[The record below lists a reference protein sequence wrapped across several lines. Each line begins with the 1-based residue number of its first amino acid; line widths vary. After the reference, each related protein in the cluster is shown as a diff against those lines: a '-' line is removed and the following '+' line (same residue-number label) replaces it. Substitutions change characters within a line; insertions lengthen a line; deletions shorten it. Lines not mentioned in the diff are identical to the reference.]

1 LNSHFSNI
9 YLVEGS
15 PYYVGDLIDLQ
26 NEESNQWN
34 KLYDIIVGS
43 NHILNEQSDVNYYD
57 KIFAKAMNNLG
68 RLGEAEAL
76 KDSVNLSDCKKMI
89 DVGGGSGLYSVV
101 FCRNY
106 PNLKSTILDRVEVLA
121 ITKEM
126 IGYSK
131 ESTQITLRPAD
142 ITTDDFGKNI
152 DVVLVSDIMYDE
164 LIAEPIL
171 KSAWNCLRKNG
182 ILIVRG
188 YYSDPENSKSLFGA
202 LFFLNLLVFNP
213 NRTILTI
220 SSLRKNVIERGFT
233 IIKTSPLTER
243 SIVLIAKK

>member
-1 LNSHFSNI
+1 
-9 YLVEGS
+9 
-15 PYYVGDLIDLQ
+15 
-26 NEESNQWN
+26 
-34 KLYDIIVGS
+34 
-43 NHILNEQSDVNYYD
+43 
-57 KIFAKAMNNLG
+57 
-68 RLGEAEAL
+68 
-76 KDSVNLSDCKKMI
+76 MI